1 MTLVE
6 SGTCSLLLLAH
17 KEGLV
22 PAFPA
27 VGTSRADVK
36 CYMRAVRGSAKSFV
50 HRFLPARGHRVG
62 RKAAPRKEKERGEV
76 GAWQGGARNPPSPQ
90 TPRLGAEAVT
100 HCCPPAGAERAGR
113 SQTQDSERGRGGLL

>member
-6 SGTCSLLLLAH
+6 SGTCSLLLLVH

-27 VGTSRADVK
+27 VGKSRADVK

-50 HRFLPARGHRVG
+50 YRFLPARGHRVG
-62 RKAAPRKEKERGEV
+62 KENRARKEKERGEV
-76 GAWQGGARNPPSPQ
+76 GAWQGGARNPPSPKL
-90 TPRLGAEAVT
+90 RDLGAEAVT
-100 HCCPPAGAERAGR
+100 LCCPPAGAEGAVR
-113 SQTQDSERGRGGLL
+113 SPTQDSERGRGGLL

>member
-62 RKAAPRKEKERGEV
+62 KESRAKEGEGKGRG
-76 GAWQGGARNPPSPQ
+76 GG
-90 TPRLGAEAVT
+90 V
-100 HCCPPAGAERAGR
+100 AGR
-113 SQTQDSERGRGGLL
+113 SPESS